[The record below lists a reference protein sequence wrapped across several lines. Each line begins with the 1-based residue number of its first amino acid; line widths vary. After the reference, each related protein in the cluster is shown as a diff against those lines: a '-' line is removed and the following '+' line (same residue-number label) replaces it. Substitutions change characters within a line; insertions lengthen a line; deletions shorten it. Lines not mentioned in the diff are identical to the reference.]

1 MTAGKGAASGTRRF
15 TASAAALALMLG
27 LQACSF
33 PGLPASSS
41 TPENTEA
48 AQEPAAPAP
57 VNELAEGSTSHR
69 LGAASHTLI
78 LDYWTNQ
85 NPAEWTPESSPI
97 INVSLK
103 IDGGPDSAAV
113 RVTRF
118 NARVDALGVE
128 LTNDQGSFA
137 LEPPFAYTSGFA
149 LPANPGEKSTTVLFT
164 IDLLTETA
172 PGSGV
177 FTRQTVLDTLTIGY
191 PEKAPDGGGEAA
203 A

>member
-1 MTAGKGAASGTRRF
+1 MSKRPPSGAHRVAV
-15 TASAAALALMLG
+15 SAAALALMLG

-33 PGLPASSS
+33 PGIPGSSGAPQS
-41 TPENTEA
+41 TEETQA
-48 AQEPAAPAP
+48 PAAPAPEP

-78 LDYWTNQ
+78 LDYWTNE
-85 NPAEWTPESSPI
+85 NPADWTPESSPI
-97 INVSLK
+97 ISVSLK
-103 IDGGPDSAAV
+103 VDGNSAPGAI

-118 NARVDALGVE
+118 NTRIDALGVE

-137 LEPPFAYTSGFA
+137 LEPPYAYTSGFA
-149 LPANPGEKSTTVLFT
+149 LPSNPGEESTTVLFT

-191 PEKAPDGGGEAA
+191 PGTAPDGGGEPAA
-203 A
+203 

>member
-1 MTAGKGAASGTRRF
+1 MTTANRPASSARPIMGI
-15 TASAAALALMLG
+15 AAALALMLG
-27 LQACSF
+27 LQACSVPGF
-33 PGLPASSS
+33 PGSSEAKASSEE
-41 TPENTEA
+41 TRKPG
-48 AQEPAAPAP
+48 PAAE
-57 VNELAEGSTSHR
+57 NELAEGSTSHR
-69 LGAASHTLI
+69 LGAASHTLV
-78 LDYWTNQ
+78 LDYWTNE
-85 NPAEWTPESSPI
+85 NPASWTPESSPI

-103 IDGGPDSAAV
+103 IDGAPGPGAV

-137 LEPPFAYTSGFA
+137 LEPPYAYTSGFA
-149 LPANPGEKSTTVLFT
+149 LPANPSAASTTVLFT

-191 PEKAPDGGGEAA
+191 SGETPDAA
-203 A
+203 AEPAA

>member
-1 MTAGKGAASGTRRF
+1 MTAIMRAASGAHRITV
-15 TASAAALALMLG
+15 SAAALALVLG

-33 PGLPASSS
+33 PGIPSSGG
-41 TPENTEA
+41 
-48 AQEPAAPAP
+48 AQESTEETQAPAAPAY

-78 LDYWTNQ
+78 LDYWTNE
-85 NPAEWTPESSPI
+85 NPADWTPESSPI
-97 INVSLK
+97 ISVSLK
-103 IDGGPDSAAV
+103 VDGDSAPGAI

-137 LEPPFAYTSGFA
+137 LEPPYAYTSGFA
-149 LPANPGEKSTTVLFT
+149 LPSNPGEKGTKVLFT

-177 FTRQTVLDTLTIGY
+177 FTRQTVLDTLTIDY
-191 PEKAPDGGGEAA
+191 PVTAPDGGGEPAA
-203 A
+203 